1 MKLTMQRRTGA
12 TEFRA
17 EERDGQMVIE
27 GYFSV
32 FNSEYSGPGWKEII
46 APGAFNGETG
56 GDVRALTNHDTT
68 LVLGRTTAGTLVLY
82 EDERG
87 LFGRVQIN
95 PDDSDARNLYAR
107 VKRGDV
113 TQCSIGFDI
122 LAEDREVDEDTGEVL
137 FIIRKVKLY
146 EVSVVTFPAYTETE
160 VEARAADAQRE
171 RSRTLEAWKEKQRR
185 RLGK

>member
-17 EERDGQMVIE
+17 MERDGQKVIA
-27 GYFSV
+27 GHFAVY
-32 FNSEYSGPGWKEII
+32 NSEYVGQGWKEII
-46 APGAFNGETG
+46 VPGAFDGETT
-56 GDVRALTNHDTT
+56 GDVRALINHETMY
-68 LVLGRTTAGTLVLY
+68 VLGRVPTNTLRLWTDDIGLAGEILVN
-82 EDERG
+82 EQD
-87 LFGRVQIN
+87 Q
-95 PDDSDARNLYAR
+95 DAMNLYAR
-107 VKRGDV
+107 VKRRDV
-113 TQCSIGFDI
+113 SQCSIGFDI
-122 LAEDREVDEDTGEVL
+122 LAEDREVDKITGEVL

-171 RSRTLEAWKEKQRR
+171 RSRALEAWKEKQRR